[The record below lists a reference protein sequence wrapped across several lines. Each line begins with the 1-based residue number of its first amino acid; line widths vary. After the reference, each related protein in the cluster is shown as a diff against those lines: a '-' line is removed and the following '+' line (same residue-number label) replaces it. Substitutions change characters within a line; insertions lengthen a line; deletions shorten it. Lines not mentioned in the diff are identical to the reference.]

1 MSRTA
6 TNALAR
12 ELLESHG
19 SELGNWVPD
28 LLRDVLAELGLP
40 EVPIE
45 HEWPVDIVAVAREFV
60 TCVAT
65 DDLDRLGEPGG
76 VLERLGAEAAR
87 GEIGFKTLARSIRVS
102 VRRFQSQ
109 VHRALLDRG
118 LDHDREAVVEL
129 LERILEAG
137 ELSVTACLAGFKNAG
152 LGRDGPTEDLRR
164 VASALIRGGGRTS
177 ELAEQMG
184 WRPDTHVCVIIS
196 APEDVPTI
204 QRVAGERL
212 AFFPRSDSVVLVH
225 PGRREQL
232 ATSLRPQLAD
242 CACAVGPAVPLA
254 EVPGSLSLTLRL
266 RRMAIAHRL
275 PVFVDDYLLEL
286 ACSADPVVVA
296 ALRRKHLVELDLL
309 GVEQREALVA
319 TLREWILQWGHRPGI
334 AEALHVHPQ
343 TVSGRINRLKDLLAN
358 DLEDPAA
365 RAELLVL
372 LMAGAP

>member
-1 MSRTA
+1 M
-6 TNALAR
+6 
-12 ELLESHG
+12 
-19 SELGNWVPD
+19 PD
-28 LLRDVLAELGLP
+28 LVRGVSAELGLP

-65 DDLDRLGEPGG
+65 DDPDRLGEPGG
-76 VLERLGAEAAR
+76 ILERLGAEAAR

-109 VHRALLDRG
+109 VHRIVLYRG
-118 LDHDREAVVEL
+118 LDHDHEAVVEL

-184 WRPDTHVCVIIS
+184 WRPDTHVCVIVS

-204 QRVAGERL
+204 QQAAGERL

-296 ALRRKHLVELDLL
+296 ALRRKHFVELDLL

-334 AEALHVHPQ
+334 AKALHVHPQ

-358 DLEDPAA
+358 DLDPAA

>member
-65 DDLDRLGEPGG
+65 DDLDRLEAPGG
-76 VLERLGAEAAR
+76 ILERLGAEAAR
-87 GEIGFKTLARSIRVS
+87 GEILFETLARSIRVS
-102 VRRFQSQ
+102 VRRIQSQ
-109 VHRALLDRG
+109 VHRTVQDRAH
-118 LDHDREAVVEL
+118 DHDHEALVEL
-129 LERILEAG
+129 LERIIEAG
-137 ELSVTACLAGFKNAG
+137 ELCVTACLAGFKNEG
-152 LGRDGPTEDLRR
+152 LGHDGPTEDLRR
-164 VASALIRGGGRTS
+164 VASVLIRGGGRTS

-184 WRPDTHVCVIIS
+184 WRPDTHVCVIVS

-204 QRVAGERL
+204 QQAAGERL

-225 PGRREQL
+225 PVPRARL

-266 RRMAIAHRL
+266 RRMAIAHRG

-296 ALRRKHLVELDLL
+296 ALRRKHFVELDLL
-309 GVEQREALVA
+309 GVEQRGVLVA

-372 LMAGAP
+372 LMADAS

>member
-1 MSRTA
+1 MGRET

-19 SELGNWVPD
+19 SELEKRVPD
-28 LLRDVLAELGLP
+28 LVRGVSAELGLP

-65 DDLDRLGEPGG
+65 DDLARLGEPGG
-76 VLERLGAEAAR
+76 ILERLGAEAER
-87 GEIGFKTLARSIRVS
+87 GEILFETLARSVRVS
-102 VRRFQSQ
+102 VRRIQSH
-109 VHRALLDRG
+109 VHRIVLDRG
-118 LDHDREAVVEL
+118 VDHDQEAVIAL

-137 ELSVTACLAGFKNAG
+137 ELSVTACLAGYKNAG
-152 LGRDGPTEDLRR
+152 LGRDEPTENLRR

-184 WRPDTHVCVIIS
+184 WRPDTNVCVIVS

-204 QRVAGERL
+204 QLAAGERL

-225 PGRREQL
+225 PVPREQL

-266 RRMAIAHRL
+266 RRMATAHRGPL
-275 PVFVDDYLLEL
+275 FVDDYLLEL
-286 ACSADPVVVA
+286 ACSADPEVVA
-296 ALRRKHLVELDLL
+296 ALRRKHFAELDLL
-309 GVEQREALVA
+309 GVEQRGVRVA

-334 AEALHVHPQ
+334 AKALHVHPQ

-365 RAELLVL
+365 RAEILVL
-372 LMAGAP
+372 LMADAS